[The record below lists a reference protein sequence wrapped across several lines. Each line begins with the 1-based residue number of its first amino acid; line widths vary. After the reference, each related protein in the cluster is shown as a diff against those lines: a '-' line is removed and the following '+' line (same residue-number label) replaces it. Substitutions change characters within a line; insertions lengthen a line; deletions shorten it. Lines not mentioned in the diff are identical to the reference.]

1 MNVNQGRPVF
11 LNLLRIRQ
19 PVTAVVSILHRIS
32 GFLLVLLLP
41 VCIYLLQLSLHSPE
55 GFSQVIAILDHQLA
69 RVAGVFVCWL
79 FAHHFLAGIR
89 FLFLDFDVGITRTSA
104 RKTAW
109 VVHIGAALIAV
120 IAAGALL

>member
-32 GFLLVLLLP
+32 GFFLVLLLP
-41 VCIYLLQLSLHSPE
+41 VCIYLLQLSLKSPE
-55 GFSQVIAILDHQLA
+55 GFSQVIAILGHQLV
-69 RVAGVFVCWL
+69 RIVGIFVCWL

-89 FLFLDFDVGITRTSA
+89 FLLLDFDMGITRESA

-120 IAAGALL
+120 ITAGALL